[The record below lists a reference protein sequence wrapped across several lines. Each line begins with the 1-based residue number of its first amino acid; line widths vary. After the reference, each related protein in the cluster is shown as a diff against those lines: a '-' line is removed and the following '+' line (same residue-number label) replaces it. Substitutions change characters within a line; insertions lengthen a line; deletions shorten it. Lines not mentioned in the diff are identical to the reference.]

1 MGKSNMIK
9 YSGMKKLLVLLIAT
23 LFVFGLWAQRNSR
36 WAVPVEARYVS
47 NFYKIDEGV
56 YRCSQPDAR
65 AFAELEGMGIKEV
78 LNLRN
83 FHNDRTLAQ
92 NTNLT
97 LHLVRMNAG
106 DSDWNKLAE
115 ALKIIKNRRGPIV
128 IHCWHGSDRT
138 GIVCALYRLVFQGWT
153 KEAAIDELENGGYG
167 YHAVYDNIKTFIRNV
182 DVERLKAAVFE

>member
-1 MGKSNMIK
+1 
-9 YSGMKKLLVLLIAT
+9 MKKLLVLLIAT
-23 LFVFGLWAQRNSR
+23 LFVFGLWAQRNNS
-36 WAVPVEARYVS
+36 WAVPVETRYVS

-83 FHNDRTLAQ
+83 FHNDRALAG

-106 DSDWNKLAE
+106 DSDWNKLVE
-115 ALKIIKNRRGPIV
+115 ALKIIKNRKGPIV

-138 GIVCALYRLVFQGWT
+138 GIVCALYRLIFQGWT

-182 DVERLKAAVFE
+182 DVERLKTAVFE